1 MSDDWGIQI
10 RGNKEAQRA
19 MTVAANAVQPQGGL
33 GRAIQFVALGAIQ
46 YAMRV
51 SHIVTGALRSAHSP
65 EFTSGGNLSRGRVFI
80 DPAAINPMSGKPV
93 TDYAAIEEARG
104 GAHAFYERTVSERGN
119 YLVGRAAE
127 LVVAEMPGDT

>member
-1 MSDDWGIQI
+1 MSDDWKIQI

-33 GRAIQFVALGAIQ
+33 GRAIQFVTLGAMQ

-51 SHIVTGALRSAHSP
+51 SHIITGALRSSHVP
-65 EFTSGGNLSRGRVFI
+65 EFASAGNMSRGRVFI
-80 DPAAINPMSGKPV
+80 DPAAINPMHGKPV

-104 GAHAFYERTVSERGN
+104 GSHAFYERTVAERGN

-127 LVVAEMPGDT
+127 LVIAEMPGDT